1 MSAPNTRPVPA
12 LLSIEKV
19 AERCDISVRTVR
31 RWIDCREL
39 IAHRLGRQWRISEA
53 DLAAFLAVR
62 RGANL
67 VDVNDL

>member
-12 LLSIEKV
+12 LLAIKKV
-19 AERCDISVRTVR
+19 AKRCDVSVRTVR

-53 DLAAFLAVR
+53 DLAIFLATR

-67 VDVNDL
+67 LDANDR

>member
-12 LLSIEKV
+12 LISIEKV
-19 AERCDISVRTVR
+19 ADCCDVSVRTVR

-39 IAHRLGRQWRISEA
+39 IAHRLGRQLRISEA
-53 DLAAFLAVR
+53 DLAVFLAAR

-67 VDVNDL
+67 LDANDR